1 MDDAA
6 IQETR
11 RLLRKVQE
19 HLLLAHAAFGAQR
32 ETLNLVEVV
41 HHPANALADFNYVT
55 PRRNT
60 AWVSS
65 NFIQTGLDHLRDLKR
80 TPRVQYIEG
89 LFLPMFARALRDLG
103 LTLEREIPLMIY
115 TAEGVA
121 GIKPPAP
128 VALTLPESVQL
139 QTVSDQ
145 RGRDLW
151 WHVWRNAF
159 FDVQTLG
166 VEPVA
171 VSGDIQPDER
181 QQDIILYQHHFPVGV
196 VRLTFQPD
204 NGTAHIV
211 ALALQ
216 REERSPDKL
225 RLLLTRALETALAR
239 GCSVVFAPGET
250 EDDRRLYRDLGFIDL
265 GSIVCYAASSAIGK
279 TAQDELVQPLLTI
292 RG

>member
-41 HHPANALADFNYVT
+41 HHPGSTLADFNYVT

-60 AWVSS
+60 AWVSA
-65 NFIQTGLDHLRDLKR
+65 NFIQIGLERLEALGR

-89 LFLPMFARALRDLG
+89 LFLPMFARALRSLG
-103 LTLEREIPLMIY
+103 LMLEREIPLMIY
-115 TAEGVA
+115 IADGVA
-121 GIKPPAP
+121 GIKPPVLP
-128 VALTLPESVQL
+128 ALTPPDSVQL

-166 VEPVA
+166 VEPVS
-171 VSGDIQPDER
+171 VTGDTPPDER
-181 QQDIILYQHHFPVGV
+181 QQDIILYQHGFPVGV

-216 REERSPDKL
+216 REDRSPEKL
-225 RLLLTRALETALAR
+225 RLLLMRALEAAQAR
-239 GCSVVFAPGET
+239 GCPVVFAPGESD
-250 EDDRRLYRDLGFIDL
+250 DDRRLYRDLGFVDL
-265 GSIVCYAASSAIGK
+265 GSIVCYAAPSAIGK

>member
-1 MDDAA
+1 MDDTA

-11 RLLRKVQE
+11 RLLRRVQE

-60 AWVSS
+60 AWVSAS
-65 NFIQTGLDHLRDLKR
+65 FIRNGLERLRELGR
-80 TPRVQYIEG
+80 LPRVQYIEG

-103 LTLEREIPLMIY
+103 LTLERETPLMIY
-115 TAEGVA
+115 IANGIA
-121 GIKPPAP
+121 GIKPPLP
-128 VALTLPESVQL
+128 LALTPPEGVHL

-151 WHVWRNAF
+151 WRVWRNAF

-166 VEPVA
+166 VEPLSVG
-171 VSGDIQPDER
+171 GDLPTDDR
-181 QQDIILYQHHFPVGV
+181 QQDIILYQHNFPVGV

-204 NGTAHIV
+204 NGTTHIV

-216 REERSPDKL
+216 REDRSSDKM
-225 RLLLTRALETALAR
+225 RLLLTWTLDMALAHN
-239 GCSVVFAPGET
+239 CPVVFAPGET

-265 GSIVCYAASSAIGK
+265 GSIVCYAAPSAIGK
-279 TAQDELVQPLLTI
+279 TAQHELVQPLLTL